1 MDAEHAKAGRTLD
14 EVKLWRESFRENI
27 RCKEAI
33 ERAISRDFD
42 GIDLSGGQW
51 QRIAIA
57 RGIYRNAKLLLMDE
71 PTAAIDPQQESSLY
85 QTFLRAAKGRTCI
98 LITHRL
104 GLARIADR
112 IVVLKDGRVAETG
125 SHSKLLEKNG
135 EYRRM
140 WDAQAGWYQEEL

>member
-1 MDAEHAKAGRTLD
+1 MTAWPEA
-14 EVKLWRESFRENI
+14 FRELC
-27 RCKEAI
+27 REGKRQPQPREADGRWEQDFPI
-33 ERAISRDFD
+33 DPQTILSRDFD

-85 QTFLRAAKGRTCI
+85 QTFLRAARGRTCI

-112 IVVLKDGRVAETG
+112 IVVLKDGRVVETG
-125 SHSKLLEKNG
+125 SHRELLEKILTFIS
-135 EYRRM
+135 ET
-140 WDAQAGWYQEEL
+140 LC

>member
-1 MDAEHAKAGRTLD
+1 MDGGR
-14 EVKLWRESFRENI
+14 RIFRSIRRRSFP
-27 RCKEAI
+27 
-33 ERAISRDFD
+33 
-42 GIDLSGGQW
+42 GILTGSTFPAASGRGS
-51 QRIAIA
+51 IA

-140 WDAQAGWYQEEL
+140 WDAQAGWYQEKSR